1 MRFCFGRKNQLEQE
15 AIQRNSTTKG
25 IQLAIIGLSLTYM
38 CLCSYST
45 GHAEGKDK
53 QKRCGIGK
61 GRN

>member
-1 MRFCFGRKNQLEQE
+1 MERE
-15 AIQRNSTTKG
+15 AIQRNSNKRNSARYNWFKYG
-25 IQLAIIGLSLTYM
+25 IQM

-45 GHAEGKDK
+45 GHTEGREK